1 MQNAHFIDIDTI
13 IKTESMP
20 WIVSKENPNVP
31 ILKIESHEFNIFKS
45 GIYKNQNNKL
55 DFNGKTFW
63 LSNDFMNR
71 IKVQSKK
78 YKADISGLAIS
89 MQEYLNPELL
99 ENIKFNIDMSV
110 FSSIINTN
118 DDIYI
123 ICSKNTKNNYK
134 KQIES
139 FEEKLKEK
147 GLSIKN
153 YYFISETFFN
163 RDEDDISFNKVKL
176 LLQHLIGLKSSGDKI
191 TNEDITNYNQITFYD
206 DSKNSIELCK
216 NINAVLERMLVNTE
230 KAEKLKVKDRIKNVE
245 NTLIVKEYT
254 HNRAKKF
261 NETIVVLE
269 YSNVIK
275 CFENFGN

>member
-55 DFNGKTFW
+55 DFNGRTFW

-71 IKVQSKK
+71 IKIQSKK
-78 YKADISGLAIS
+78 HKADISSLAIS

-110 FSSIINTN
+110 FNSIINTS

-191 TNEDITNYNQITFYD
+191 TSEDITNYDQITFYD
-206 DSKNSIELCK
+206 DSKSSIELCK
-216 NINAVLERMLVNTE
+216 NINSVLERMLVNTE
-230 KAEKLKVKDRIKNVE
+230 KTEKLKVKDRIKNVE

-261 NETIVVLE
+261 NETVVVLE